1 MTNLGKTTETNN
13 TFTNLSKAVTEQ
25 HATRLNEFTETLNA
39 ETEVKTI
46 LNHWRYTELLTPV
59 TKKRVWEIEPLKAY
73 LIERKSKAQNKQLQK
88 ELTHIQTVFNA
99 PELLEITISIEW
111 KRSQMWGSNPTST
124 ASEHTTSGYNR
135 YESGSISGCGYDKES
150 TALARAVNQSN
161 AFLKLMYAIKE
172 NEPTAKN
179 NELLGYGSGYGI
191 LPNLE
196 GGVGTSCYYK
206 IIEKIGYKFNKT
218 ASGKTFDVYT
228 ITKI

>member
-1 MTNLGKTTETNN
+1 MTNLAQNNGTNN
-13 TFTNLSKAVTEQ
+13 TFTNLANAVTEQ
-25 HATRLNEFTETLNA
+25 HKTRLNEFTETLNT

-46 LNHWRYTELLTPV
+46 LTHWRYTELFTPV

-73 LIERKSKAQNKQLQK
+73 LTERKAKAQDKELQK
-88 ELTHIQTVFNA
+88 ELTRIQTVFNA

-111 KRSQMWGSNPTST
+111 KRSQMWGSNPNAT
-124 ASEHTTSGYNR
+124 ASEHTTNGYNR

-150 TALARAVNQSN
+150 TALANAVNQSN
-161 AFLKLMYAIKE
+161 AFLKLMYAVKE
-172 NEPTAKN
+172 VNPTVKN
-179 NELLGYGSGYGI
+179 HDLFGYGSGYGI

-206 IIEKIGYKFNKT
+206 IMEKLGYKFNKT